1 VNRDADGAAR
11 LLRWAVRLLPA
22 RRQEWGRAMQAELA
36 SIEPGPD
43 RRRFAVTCTR
53 AALSRPATLVRLGR
67 RLPVAGVLAAAIV
80 LAGDIPLAGV
90 RREAI
95 VMVVVLAA
103 LPWLARRL
111 AIAGPVAA
119 GRTAR
124 LVSAGGLAVVAAE
137 VLIFINY
144 ARRMPLGGG
153 EADATVATTLIVVWT
168 TMLTTYT
175 IALVRLTAGRSAV
188 TAHTL
193 ATGAGI
199 GVAAAAAWL
208 AAAFVHPEVPTSS
221 GPAVVAIAAAA
232 VCAGWASR
240 QRSGRGAESRVAALC
255 AAAGAALLIA
265 VQIDGP
271 LRMLP
276 PWVANSAPPV
286 YPAETT
292 ERLVDSIG
300 VWLLGCLLAT
310 ALSLAIRPSPQPAD
324 LPNAT
329 VSVA

>member
-1 VNRDADGAAR
+1 
-11 LLRWAVRLLPA
+11 
-22 RRQEWGRAMQAELA
+22 MQAELA
-36 SIEPGPD
+36 SIEPGPE
-43 RRRFAVTCTR
+43 RRRFAFTCTR

-67 RLPVAGVLAAAIV
+67 HLPVTGALAAGVV
-80 LAGDIPLAGV
+80 LAGGIPLAGI

-95 VMVVVLAA
+95 AMVVVLGA

-137 VLIFINY
+137 VLIFVNY
-144 ARRMPLGGG
+144 ARRTPLGEG

-168 TMLTTYT
+168 TLLTTYT
-175 IALVRLTAGRSAV
+175 ITLVRLTARRSAV

-208 AAAFVHPEVPTSS
+208 AAAFVHPGVPTSS

-232 VCAGWASR
+232 MCAGWLSR
-240 QRSGRGAESRVAALC
+240 RSGRGAQRQVAALC
-255 AAAGAALLIA
+255 AAAGTALLIA
-265 VQIDGP
+265 VLIDGP

-276 PWVANSAPPV
+276 PWVANSAPPG
-286 YPAETT
+286 YPPETT